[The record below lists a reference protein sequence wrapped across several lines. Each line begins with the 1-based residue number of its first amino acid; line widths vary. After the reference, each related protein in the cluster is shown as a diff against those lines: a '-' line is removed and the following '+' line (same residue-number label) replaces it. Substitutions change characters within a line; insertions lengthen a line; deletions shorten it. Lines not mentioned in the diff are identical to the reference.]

1 MTVSRQNR
9 PAVLEWVIVLTL
21 AWFLAG
27 FIGPMIVAPSANQ
40 GPMVGIFITGPLG
53 FIAGRSWDGCLSCSR
68 PNGTRPKNALY
79 GLATI
84 GTIAII
90 YFVTPSPRKEAE
102 IISGTLEQCRSPST
116 LRTDTVARL
125 QSLSERQFASWKSQ
139 TRGP

>member
-1 MTVSRQNR
+1 M
-9 PAVLEWVIVLTL
+9 AVCLVQGRT
-21 AWFLAG
+21 
-27 FIGPMIVAPSANQ
+27 APGQ
-40 GPMVGIFITGPLG
+40 
-53 FIAGRSWDGCLSCSR
+53 
-68 PNGTRPKNALY
+68 NALY

-125 QSLSERQFASWKSQ
+125 QSLSERQFASWKKPNPW
-139 TRGP
+139 TLNAWERRFDEALAAEGV